1 VAAAAAVAAAVVGR
15 GGWQKA
21 ENKECRERTLCSLVL
36 DEKFSNTHCK
46 NQILHDT
53 NLRERLV

>member
-21 ENKECRERTLCSLVL
+21 ENKECTLIRERTLLL
-36 DEKFSNTHCK
+36 FGA
-46 NQILHDT
+46 
-53 NLRERLV
+53 